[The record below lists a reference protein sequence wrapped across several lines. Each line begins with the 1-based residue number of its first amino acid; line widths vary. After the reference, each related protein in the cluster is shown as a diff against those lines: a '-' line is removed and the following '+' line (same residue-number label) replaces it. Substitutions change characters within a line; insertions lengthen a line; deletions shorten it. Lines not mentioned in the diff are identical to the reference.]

1 MVMTN
6 LVEKYR
12 EMKKRGEKVT
22 ALTAYDYPTARLL
35 DESGIDVI
43 LVGDSLGMV
52 VLGYEDTTLVTLE
65 EMLHHARAVARGVK
79 SALVVG
85 DMPIHTFETPE
96 QAVATAKQFIDAGAQ
111 AVKLEGGASH
121 AAHIEAITDAEI
133 PYMAHIGMLP
143 QHVRE
148 QGGYKVK
155 GKTQSEAEALIADAK
170 AVEKAGAFSVV
181 LEIVVP
187 EIAKQI
193 TNAIGIP
200 TIGIGSGEQCD
211 GQILVTHDL
220 IGLFPWFTPKFVSPE
235 ARVADEIRKAAR
247 AFIERTRAS
256 GLSKRSGG

>member
-1 MVMTN
+1 MMMD
-6 LVEKYR
+6 LVGRYR

-111 AVKLEGGASH
+111 AVKLEGGVSH
-121 AAHIEAITDAEI
+121 AAHIEAITDAGI
-133 PYMAHIGMLP
+133 PHMAHIGMLP

>member
-1 MVMTN
+1 
-6 LVEKYR
+6 
-12 EMKKRGEKVT
+12 MKDFRQIKERGEKIT

-35 DESGIDVI
+35 DESGIDIV
-43 LVGDSLGMV
+43 LVGDSVGMV
-52 VLGYEDTTLVTLE
+52 VLGYQDTTRVTLE
-65 EMLHHARAVARGVK
+65 EMLHHARAAARGVK
-79 SALVVG
+79 QALLVA
-85 DMPIHTFETPE
+85 DMPIHSYDTPA
-96 QAVATAKQFIDAGAQ
+96 QAVETAKTFVRAGAQ
-111 AVKLEGGASH
+111 ALKLEGGVSH
-121 AAHIEAITDAEI
+121 VAHIEAITQSGI
-133 PYMAHIGMLP
+133 PFMAHIGMLP
-143 QHVRE
+143 QQVRE

-155 GKTQSEAEALIADAK
+155 GKTQPEAEALIADAK

-187 EIAKQI
+187 EIARQI
-193 TNAIGIP
+193 SNTIGIP

>member
-1 MVMTN
+1 MMMD
-6 LVEKYR
+6 LVGKYR
-12 EMKKRGEKVT
+12 EMKRRGEKVT

-35 DESGIDVI
+35 DESGINVI

-65 EMLHHARAVARGVK
+65 EMLHHTRAVARGVK

-96 QAVATAKQFIDAGAQ
+96 QAVATAKQFVDAGAQ

-121 AAHIEAITDAEI
+121 VAHIEAITRAGI
-133 PYMAHIGMLP
+133 PFMAHVGMLP

-155 GKTQSEAEALIADAK
+155 GKTQSEAEALIADAM

-193 TNAIGIP
+193 TNALGVP

>member
-1 MVMTN
+1 
-6 LVEKYR
+6 
-12 EMKKRGEKVT
+12 
-22 ALTAYDYPTARLL
+22 
-35 DESGIDVI
+35 
-43 LVGDSLGMV
+43 
-52 VLGYEDTTLVTLE
+52 
-65 EMLHHARAVARGVK
+65 
-79 SALVVG
+79 
-85 DMPIHTFETPE
+85 MPIHTFETQE

-111 AVKLEGGASH
+111 AVKLEGGVSH
-121 AAHIEAITDAEI
+121 AAHIEAITRAGI

-155 GKTQSEAEALIADAK
+155 GKTQSEAEALIADAR

-193 TNAIGIP
+193 TNAIDIP

-235 ARVADEIRKAAR
+235 ARVADEIRRAAR
-247 AFIERTRAS
+247 AFIERTRGSEVSNRAEV
-256 GLSKRSGG
+256 

>member
-1 MVMTN
+1 MTN

-35 DESGIDVI
+35 DESGIDII

-52 VLGYEDTTLVTLE
+52 VLGYEDTTRVTLE
-65 EMLHHARAVARGVK
+65 EMLHHTRAVARGVK

-96 QAVATAKQFIDAGAQ
+96 QAVATAKKFIDAGAQ
-111 AVKLEGGASH
+111 AVKLEGGVSH
-121 AAHIEAITDAEI
+121 AGHIEAITGAGI

-143 QHVRE
+143 QQVRE

-155 GKTQSEAEALIADAK
+155 GKTQSEAEALIADAR

-256 GLSKRSGG
+256 EVSKRSGV

>member
-1 MVMTN
+1 MTN

-35 DESGIDVI
+35 DESGIDII

-52 VLGYEDTTLVTLE
+52 VLGYEDTTRVTLE
-65 EMLHHARAVARGVK
+65 EMLHHTRAVARGVK

-85 DMPIHTFETPE
+85 DMPIHTFETPD
-96 QAVATAKQFIDAGAQ
+96 QAVATAKRFVDAGAQ
-111 AVKLEGGASH
+111 GVKLEGGVSH
-121 AAHIEAITDAEI
+121 IAHIQAITRAGI

-143 QHVRE
+143 QQVRE
-148 QGGYKVK
+148 QGGYRVK
-155 GKTQSEAEALIADAK
+155 GKTQSEAEALIADAR

-193 TNAIGIP
+193 TNGISIP

-235 ARVADEIRKAAR
+235 ARVADEIRKATR
-247 AFIERTRAS
+247 AFIERTRGAS
-256 GLSKRSGG
+256 AVSKRVGV